1 MLRGNVLAES
11 NPKPKPNN
19 QTGAHRSKD
28 SNLALGV
35 PKTYLVLYFCSM
47 ANDKNLAIM
56 DHKNHAKTHFYL
68 GGKNK
73 KKKKKSL
80 VSFGRVLPCRNLKSK
95 SSGFSPLSFT
105 SEDPLRD

>member
-1 MLRGNVLAES
+1 MLRENVLAES

-56 DHKNHAKTHFYL
+56 DHKNHAKDPLLL
-68 GGKNK
+68 GWK
-73 KKKKKSL
+73 KLKKEKEISGNLWKSIA
-80 VSFGRVLPCRNLKSK
+80 VSKPKIKVFWILSTFLHFGRSL
-95 SSGFSPLSFT
+95 T
-105 SEDPLRD
+105 